1 MILGV
6 ENNNGKTFLCRN
18 NDIAGL
24 VPVRGMHVFSF
35 HREYMHTDTHR
46 HTHRHTHTGTHT
58 DTHTRSHKSKA
69 SWLGFM
75 VDWAK
80 SLGSRVTGLL

>member
-35 HREYMHTDTHR
+35 HREYMHT
-46 HTHRHTHTGTHT
+46 HTHTHTHT
-58 DTHTRSHKSKA
+58 QGHIKA
-69 SWLGFM
+69 RHHGLGL
-75 VDWAK
+75 W
-80 SLGSRVTGLL
+80 